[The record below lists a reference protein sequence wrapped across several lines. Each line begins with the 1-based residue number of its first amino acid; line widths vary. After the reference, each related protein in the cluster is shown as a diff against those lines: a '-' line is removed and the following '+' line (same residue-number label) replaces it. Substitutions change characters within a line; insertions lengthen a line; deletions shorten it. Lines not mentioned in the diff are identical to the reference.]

1 MMTRLSVAA
10 AIILTLAIGAGTVR
24 AEDAAAPGV
33 KMSRADK
40 KAISKS
46 CSDQADAKGLQG
58 KKRKKFRRACKHHGG
73 KAE

>member
-1 MMTRLSVAA
+1 MITRLSVAA

-24 AEDAAAPGV
+24 AEDAAAPAA
-33 KMSRADK
+33 KMSAADK

-46 CSDQADAKGLQG
+46 CTDQANAKGLQG

-73 KAE
+73 KVE